1 MDDAPAK
8 DAVKKKPV
16 KIVGTFGMPD
26 ENFGYAVRKED
37 TKLLEMLNA
46 GLKKLM
52 ASPYW
57 AELKKKFVD

>member
-8 DAVKKKPV
+8 DAARKEPV
-16 KIVGTFGMPD
+16 KIVGTFGM
-26 ENFGYAVRKED
+26 EAEEFGYAVRKED
-37 TKLLEMLNA
+37 TELLNKINE

-57 AELKKKFVD
+57 EELKAQYKP